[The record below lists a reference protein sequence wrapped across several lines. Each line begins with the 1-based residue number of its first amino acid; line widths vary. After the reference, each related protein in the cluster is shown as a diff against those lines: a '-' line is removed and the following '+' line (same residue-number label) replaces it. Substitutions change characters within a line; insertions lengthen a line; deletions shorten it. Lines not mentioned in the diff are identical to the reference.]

1 MGSGAPHLDPKPA
14 RAPRQKGKNRIIE
27 QKATRTHTKKY
38 REGVLRAIES
48 ERERERGRWA
58 SSTREPRWGAVYL
71 ISDRF
76 LYGARNLGPSGG
88 KGLLN

>member
-1 MGSGAPHLDPKPA
+1 MGSGAPHLDPKAA

-48 ERERERGRWA
+48 ERERKVGQQHPTA
-58 SSTREPRWGAVYL
+58 A
-71 ISDRF
+71 
-76 LYGARNLGPSGG
+76 LGSG
-88 KGLLN
+88 LFNQ